1 MLLSSS
7 IVYLSALGMAVG
19 HGVRCWSQLAELP
32 ELHQMMRQTCRD
44 YAQKEL
50 APIAAQLD
58 KDHKFPA
65 KQVKG
70 TWAMELHSIHCLLIR
85 AYDDDCGC
93 FLMV

>member
-1 MLLSSS
+1 MPISCCFL
-7 IVYLSALGMAVG
+7 YLSALGMAVG
-19 HGVRCWSQLAELP
+19 HSVRCLTQLAELP
-32 ELHQMMRQTCRD
+32 ELHQMMRQTCKD

-70 TWAMELHSIHCLLIR
+70 HQPWSSTVVTVS
-85 AYDDDCGC
+85 
-93 FLMV
+93 